1 MGCAFRPYIVVAPC
15 HAVGMDSAV
24 VAGTLEA
31 IGASAL
37 SLAAGL
43 ERVAGLERAAGLDRV
58 AGPGPL
64 PGAVDPLGDLA
75 DACLE
80 GLAGVAAMEARLAAV
95 KVHLAAGFA
104 AA

>member
-1 MGCAFRPYIVVAPC
+1 
-15 HAVGMDSAV
+15 MDKAV

-31 IGASAL
+31 IGASAF

-43 ERVAGLERAAGLDRV
+43 DRAAGLERA

-80 GLAGVAAMEARLAAV
+80 GLAGVAGMEARLAAV

-104 AA
+104 AAEEAMTPPGATGQDRTVR